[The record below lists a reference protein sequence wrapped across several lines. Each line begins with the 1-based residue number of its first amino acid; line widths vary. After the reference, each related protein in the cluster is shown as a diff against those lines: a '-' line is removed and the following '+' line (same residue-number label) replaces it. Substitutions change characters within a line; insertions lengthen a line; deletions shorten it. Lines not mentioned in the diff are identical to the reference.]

1 MFILITPFFTANLI
15 SSWDEPDPPC
25 ITRYVGFSSLLP
37 SFSLINFWWPPNL
50 CIDKLVIDEY
60 SYSLFCNSSKN
71 QYRLIYARVKNNNI
85 YLSGWSV
92 TFPAWYTPCTLP
104 KAAAMENIGPMA
116 LNSSWTLHTWNLKA
130 KNFCRIDMICN
141 QKFNTMYNI
150 FIFVNI

>member
-1 MFILITPFFTANLI
+1 MSVSMFILITPFFTANLI

-50 CIDKLVIDEY
+50 CIDKVLMDEY
-60 SYSLFCNSSKN
+60 N
-71 QYRLIYARVKNNNI
+71 YRLMLYDSYMLRLKNNNI

-116 LNSSWTLHTWNLKA
+116 LNSSWTLHTWNLKP
-130 KNFCRIDMICN
+130 KNFCTIDMICN
-141 QKFNTMYNI
+141 QEFNPSIWLYS
-150 FIFVNI
+150 